1 MSDDFDQRLRAVLP
15 DVAQR
20 FGTPFYLY
28 DAAGI
33 DATGT
38 TFTSAFAGIDCRE
51 YFAVKALPNP
61 HVLRRLRAHGFGFDC
76 SSLPE
81 IELARAAGA
90 GPGDLFFTSNNT
102 TTAELLAALAAGAF
116 VTVDDEVVLDRLI
129 EADAVPSSLGLR
141 INPGQLAPD
150 FDSKLFGHP
159 HTAKFGI
166 PVDRLAAVCA
176 KAARHGVRS
185 VGLHMM
191 IAANFR
197 TAEPTLF
204 ALDLLAEQGQRLGV
218 EVALLN
224 VGGGFGIP
232 YRPGEEHLDLP
243 ALATAIR
250 ERVAGWPAGFRP
262 RICFENGRYLT
273 GPHGVLVTR
282 VINRMSKWRE
292 VVGVDTTVN
301 ALLRSVVYDGVY
313 HHVTA
318 PFADPR
324 RTETVDVVGSLCTN
338 IDRLAVQR
346 EIPAVTEGDLLIVH
360 DTGAHVHAMASV
372 YNGRLRPKEL
382 LLHADGSVELIRRA
396 ETEDDYFATLRF
408 EPEILPAL
416 ISADS

>member
-1 MSDDFDQRLRAVLP
+1 MSDDFDRRLRAVLP
-15 DVAQR
+15 QVAER

-33 DATGT
+33 DETAAS
-38 TFTSAFAGIDCRE
+38 FTEAFAGLDCRE

-61 HVLRRLRAHGFGFDC
+61 AVLGRLAAHGFGFDC

-81 IELARAAGA
+81 IELARTTVGE
-90 GPGDLFFTSNNT
+90 LFFTSNNT

-116 VTVDDEVVLDRLI
+116 VTIDDEAVLDKLI
-129 EADAVPSSLGLR
+129 AANAVPDSLGFR
-141 INPGQLAPD
+141 INPGPLAPD
-150 FDSKLFGHP
+150 FDAKLFGHP
-159 HTAKFGI
+159 QAAKFGI
-166 PVDRLAAVCA
+166 PVERLPEVTA
-176 KAARHGVRS
+176 KATRHGVRT

-197 TAEPTLF
+197 TPEPTLF
-204 ALDLLAEQGQRLGV
+204 ALDLLAGQALRLGV

-224 VGGGFGIP
+224 VGGGMGIP
-232 YRPGEEHLDLP
+232 YRPGETPLDLT
-243 ALATAIR
+243 ALAAAVR
-250 ERVAGWPAGFRP
+250 ARVDAWPAGFRP
-262 RICFENGRYLT
+262 RICFENGRYMT

-282 VINRMSKWRE
+282 VVNRMSKYRE
-292 VVGVDTTVN
+292 VVGVDSTVN

-318 PFADPR
+318 PFAEGAR
-324 RTETVDVVGSLCTN
+324 SETVDVVGSLCTN

-346 EIPAVTEGDLLIVH
+346 ELPSVAEGDLLVVH
-360 DTGAHVHAMASV
+360 DTGAHAHAMASV

-382 LLHADGSVELIRRA
+382 LLHADGTVELIRRA

-408 EPEILPAL
+408 APETLSPAVH
-416 ISADS
+416 AMR